1 MAAASQNKYICT
13 KTKYVKRDLRQ
24 PYQKT
29 LCLSSFTD
37 DKIIDLSA
45 FYPSGKKSKKRRTV

>member
-1 MAAASQNKYICT
+1 MAAASQIKYIYI

-29 LCLSSFTD
+29 LCLSSFTN
-37 DKIIDLSA
+37 DKKIDLSA
-45 FYPSGKKSKKRRTV
+45 FYPSGKKFKKRRTV